1 MLGNNT
7 EASELFS
14 VVKMILILSHGNAT
28 VESGFSVNGSILV
41 ENLHEQSVVAQ
52 RLVYDSITAA
62 GGITSVNIDK
72 SMMNYV
78 RSSRGRYMDELKRKR
93 DEQSADDR
101 KRQERKRAAEAIQSL
116 KAKKRKLEADAAHE
130 TRVIDSEI
138 ADLERIAK

>member
-1 MLGNNT
+1 M
-7 EASELFS
+7 
-14 VVKMILILSHGNAT
+14 
-28 VESGFSVNGSILV
+28 
-41 ENLHEQSVVAQ
+41 
-52 RLVYDSITAA
+52 YDSITAA

-78 RSSRGRYMDELKRKR
+78 RSSRGQYMDKLKRKR
-93 DEQSADDR
+93 DEQSAEDR
-101 KRQERKRAAEAIQSL
+101 ERKRAAEAIQSL

>member
-52 RLVYDSITAA
+52 RLAYDSVTAA

-93 DEQSADDR
+93 DEQSAEDR
-101 KRQERKRAAEAIQSL
+101 KRQERKRAAEAI
-116 KAKKRKLEADAAHE
+116 
-130 TRVIDSEI
+130 
-138 ADLERIAK
+138 

>member
-1 MLGNNT
+1 
-7 EASELFS
+7 
-14 VVKMILILSHGNAT
+14 
-28 VESGFSVNGSILV
+28 
-41 ENLHEQSVVAQ
+41 
-52 RLVYDSITAA
+52 
-62 GGITSVNIDK
+62 
-72 SMMNYV
+72 
-78 RSSRGRYMDELKRKR
+78 MDELKRKR